1 MTKNH
6 WMILLTVV
14 ALLATSFLRFHD
26 LGHMQLSHDEVYSIS
41 RVFGIRHQE
50 LVDAVHDGKVH
61 TPAELL
67 RFQNAQPGNGLKETL
82 GALEEHP
89 EHSPLYY
96 LIGWAVSDWSDKPI
110 SALRGASAVLSLLLF
125 PAIFWLTRELWDRR
139 YAWTALALT
148 AASPLFFLY
157 AREARQYAFWL
168 ALISGASAALVR
180 FLRHSTP
187 GNALIYIVLLSLAM
201 YTHLMTGLVM
211 LAHALFVVLHLRQQ
225 RAELVRVGKW
235 LVVAW
240 GVALVLFAPW
250 FAVILERRH
259 AFANYTDWMSHAT
272 SISHMF
278 TAWTGHLSRLFVD
291 IPGTEPMWIL
301 GMVAASIVTIR
312 FFLKAP
318 HQPRLFLG
326 MLMLTY
332 VCSVVLPDLLLG
344 GRRSIET
351 RYLLPLLLALEL
363 IVAWAI
369 TSSLSS
375 IRSNLQRTSFAAF
388 ILLLASGLYSQY
400 VISSAE
406 TWWTKSFSMEDA
418 TLAKVINASKKPLV
432 IGSYSTVSTGEILL
446 LTHML
451 DAHVHVLMENWQQPA
466 QVPDGYSQLFVFMPS
481 DELKAQLERRFKLEP
496 FQGSW
501 KWYVASALN

>member
-1 MTKNH
+1 
-6 WMILLTVV
+6 MILLAVF
-14 ALLATSFLRFHD
+14 ALLATSTLRFRD

-41 RVFGIRHQE
+41 RVFGIRHQQ
-50 LVDAVHDGKVH
+50 LVDAVHDGKVL

-82 GALEEHP
+82 AALKEHP

-110 SALRGASAVLSLLLF
+110 VALRGASAILSLLLF
-125 PAIFWLTRELWDRR
+125 PAVFWLARELWDRR
-139 YAWTALALT
+139 YACTALALA

-168 ALISGASAALVR
+168 ALITGASAALVR
-180 FLRHSTP
+180 YLRHSTP
-187 GNALIYIVLLSLAM
+187 ASALIYIALLMLAL
-201 YTHLMTGLVM
+201 YTHLMTALVM
-211 LAHALFVVLHLRQQ
+211 LAHALFVVLHFRDQ
-225 RAELVRVGKW
+225 RAVLIHVAKR
-235 LVVAW
+235 LALAW
-240 GVALVLFAPW
+240 GIVLILFVPW

-272 SISHMF
+272 SISNMF
-278 TAWTGHLSRLFVD
+278 TAWTGHIAHLFVD
-291 IPGTEPMWIL
+291 LPGAAPFWIPGTI
-301 GMVAASIVTIR
+301 AASIVTIR

-318 HQPRLFLG
+318 RQPRLFLG
-326 MLMLTY
+326 ALMLTY

-344 GRRSIET
+344 GRRSLET

-363 IVAWAI
+363 ILAWAI
-369 TSSLSS
+369 TSGLSS
-375 IRSNLQRTSFAAF
+375 IRATLQRASFAAF
-388 ILLLASGLYSQY
+388 VLLLVSGLYSQY

-406 TWWTKSFSMEDA
+406 TWWTKSFSMEDVS
-418 TLAKVINASKKPLV
+418 LAKVINASDRPLV
-432 IGSYSTVSTGEILL
+432 IGSYSTVSTGEILVL
-446 LTHML
+446 AHML
-451 DAHVHVLMENWQQPA
+451 DAHVRVLMEDWQQPA
-466 QVPDGYSQLFVFMPS
+466 QVPDGYSRLFVFMPS
-481 DELKAQLERRFKLEP
+481 DELKTQLERRYKLAP